1 MDRHDVPGTVTALQ
15 VAQMHQNDLA
25 IQDQFG
31 CRGLTY
37 WFDEIRK
44 TAFCLIEAPDENA
57 IREMHKHAHGE
68 VPHQVIEVN
77 PDVVEAFLGRVG
89 DPVKMQDRGLLIIR
103 DPAFRILMVLDVKL
117 LSLDPEEADRFIIC
131 LRRFNPTITAV
142 FKKFDGSL
150 VNQSH
155 GRYLISFTSVTN
167 AIRAAQ
173 DIKKLF
179 ADFKCAIFPERL
191 HLKIGLSS
199 GVPVTEKHL
208 IFESAIKLAE
218 RMSRIVNGELIMS
231 EEVMELYNN
240 ENPIPLTED
249 DELIILTSPEEEFI
263 TRLMDFAETHWND
276 IDLKVDDFNQ
286 PTGSSKSGLYR
297 MMMGLTGKA
306 PITFIKNYR
315 LEEAMNLLKRK
326 TANVSEIAY
335 ETGFSSPSYFTVC
348 FQKRFGYSPSA
359 FSGSTR
365 KHEISQTSF

>member
-57 IREMHKHAHGE
+57 IREMHKYAHGE

-89 DPVKMQDRGLLIIR
+89 DPVKMQDHGLLIIR

-117 LSLDPEEADRFIIC
+117 LSLDPEEAERFVAS
-131 LRRFNPTITAV
+131 LRRFNHTITSV
-142 FKKFDGSL
+142 FRDFNGSL

-155 GRYLISFTSVTN
+155 GRYLVSFTSVTN
-167 AIRAAQ
+167 AVQAAQ
-173 DIKKLF
+173 KIRKLF
-179 ADFKCAIFPERL
+179 ADFKNAVCVERL

-199 GVPVTEKHL
+199 GVPVTDKHL
-208 IFESAIKLAE
+208 IFELAIKLAE
-218 RMSRIVNGELIMS
+218 RMSRIINGELILS
-231 EEVMELYNN
+231 EEVRELYDN
-240 ENPIPLTED
+240 ENPVPLAED
-249 DELIILTSPEEEFI
+249 DDLFILTTSEEDFI
-263 TRLMDFAETHWND
+263 TRLMDYTELHWND

-286 PTGSSKSGLYR
+286 PTGSSKSRLYR
-297 MMMGLTGKA
+297 MMMALTGKA
-306 PITFIKNYR
+306 PISFIKDYR
-315 LEEAMNLLKRK
+315 LEEAMNLLKKK

-359 FSGSTR
+359 FSGTAR
-365 KHEISQTSF
+365 KHEISQISL